1 MRRLL
6 GLVLWPT
13 AAGALGAAVWTLTRL
28 VVQPRLAVSFLAG
41 FFGYALLHFYFFR
54 SRSAKVYVLGH
65 EMTHALAAWMSGAS
79 VLGFS
84 VGSKGGHVNVS
95 RSNAWIALAPYM
107 VPFYAMGVLL
117 AYRLLLW
124 WAPHPVFP
132 AQRVRQGFLF
142 AMGLALS
149 FHIVE
154 TAEALWARHQPDLDH
169 AGGVI
174 FSLAVIVLANGLLLI
189 LLLKGLFPQAVS
201 ARASLGMILKF
212 TARWWTFVSSTL
224 GSRLRQLS
232 GWLHCAA

>member
-28 VVQPRLAVSFLAG
+28 VLQPRLAFSFLAG
-41 FFGYALLHFYFFR
+41 LFGYVMLHFCFFR
-54 SRSAKVYVLGH
+54 SRTAKVYVLGH

-79 VLGFS
+79 ILGFS

-95 RSNAWIALAPYM
+95 HSNAWIALAPYM
-107 VPFYAMGVLL
+107 VPFYAIGVIL
-117 AYRLLLW
+117 AYRVLLW

-132 AQRVRQGFLF
+132 PNRVHEGFLF

-149 FHIVE
+149 FHFVE
-154 TAEALWARHQPDLDH
+154 TAEALWVRHQPDLDH

-189 LLLKGLFPQAVS
+189 LLLKCLFPQAVS
-201 ARASLGMILKF
+201 ARASLGMIFDF

-224 GSRLRQLS
+224 GVRLRQLF
-232 GWLHCAA
+232 GWLRSAA